1 MFAKK
6 FLIGSII
13 CLSLIVGL
21 QNIVCADKIK
31 VKVKNNYGERILELR
46 ENNHIIF
53 NQDVPDHYLY
63 TYHVDQL
70 NGMEVEDDQAINDI
84 HQAIGRSRAAT
95 YTYYE
100 SMEPGS
106 DLYGSDTLAGATRIY
121 AEYTDSLKNL
131 LMYLNSAQK

>member
-1 MFAKK
+1 MFTKK
-6 FLIGSII
+6 FLAGSIVS
-13 CLSLIVGL
+13 LSLILGL
-21 QNIVCADKIK
+21 QNITYANKIK
-31 VKVKNNYGERILELR
+31 VIVKNNHSQRSLELR

-53 NQDVPDHYLY
+53 NRGVPNHYLR